1 MEEGPVE
8 IVSNP
13 VIVSKKG
20 LESYRLC
27 WDFRPVNEVL
37 EDFLVDNVGSDTDR
51 ILNFGYDK
59 QFICLLDCKD
69 AHNHLV
75 AT

>member
-20 LESYRLC
+20 PKSYRLC

-37 EDFLVDNVGSDTDR
+37 EDFLVDNVGSDMDK
-51 ILNFGYDK
+51 ILNSRYDK
-59 QFICLLDCKD
+59 QFICSLDCKD